1 MSAERYKEMK
11 KNLKKLIAVL
21 IMVLAMT
28 ALAACSSDE
37 PAQPENVTE
46 AVTKAPETTPT
57 EEVTAT
63 PDPTSTPTP
72 VPTEE
77 PTAEP
82 TEAEK
87 ATDSGLSGTDITGTE
102 ETDPVITGTEDPDII
117 EIDPIDDVNSPLETK
132 YSEFSSDVDAS
143 AKAVAEKFMN
153 AFVTYNAEDMVAT
166 IAYDEEHKSELDEIE
181 STFNEIKTEMAAALG
196 GETDISKFITIEL
209 IGGTAVSSENVDMI
223 YGALVNTDEVTDLQV
238 FTAAMSTTIPYLQ
251 EAGSDTYQNVIVGK
265 YKGEYKVIATDEVY
279 ENDDDDIIDIDPS
292 IDDTEN
298 TTLSREEIEA
308 LMYQFNGSESA
319 DEIADLFIAAY
330 SKLDMIKMYSCIG
343 MDEATKEEAIAEL
356 GSIMQEM
363 ELITAFLT
371 EDSIKITRG
380 EAEEVT
386 AEELD
391 TIALNAKQVSMD
403 DVSDM
408 VKYSLHIDMN
418 VMGQAQS
425 QDTYLYI
432 GKYKG
437 EYRIIYTEAF
447 GL

>member
-57 EEVTAT
+57 EEVTPT
-63 PDPTSTPTP
+63 PDPTATPTP

-102 ETDPVITGTEDPDII
+102 EPDPVITGTDDPDII

-166 IAYDEEHKSELDEIE
+166 IACDEEHKGELDEIE
-181 STFNEIKTEMAAALG
+181 SAFDEIKTEMAAALG
-196 GETDISKFITIEL
+196 GETDLAQFITIEL

-238 FTAAMSTTIPYLQ
+238 FTAAMSSTIPYLQ

-298 TTLSREEIEA
+298 TTLSKEEVEA

-319 DEIADLFIAAY
+319 DEIADMFIAAY
-330 SKLDMIKMYSCIG
+330 SKLDMIKMYSCIA
-343 MDEATKEEAIAEL
+343 MNEETQEEAIGEL

-363 ELITAFLT
+363 ELITAFIT

-403 DVSDM
+403 DVSDI

-418 VMGQAQS
+418 VMGQSQS